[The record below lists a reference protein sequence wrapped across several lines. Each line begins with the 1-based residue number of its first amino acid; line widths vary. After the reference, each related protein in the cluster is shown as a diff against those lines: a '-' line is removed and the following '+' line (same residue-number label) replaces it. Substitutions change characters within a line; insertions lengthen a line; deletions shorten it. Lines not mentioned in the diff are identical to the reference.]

1 MIGIDK
7 AKAYLK
13 GFGEKLG
20 ICNQVNLLIIRDM
33 MTKDST
39 LGKLYL
45 DGEYICETLEL
56 PWVDNK
62 KSISCIPKGSYK
74 VRFRYAEESASYNY
88 THLLV
93 KDVLN
98 RSYILFHIG
107 NRTKDSRGCILT
119 GKTRG
124 KNFVGLSRKAHKIM
138 MDSLIKKEKTDNI
151 NLIIKNR

>member
-62 KSISCIPKGSYK
+62 
-74 VRFRYAEESASYNY
+74 
-88 THLLV
+88 
-93 KDVLN
+93 
-98 RSYILFHIG
+98 
-107 NRTKDSRGCILT
+107 
-119 GKTRG
+119 
-124 KNFVGLSRKAHKIM
+124 
-138 MDSLIKKEKTDNI
+138 
-151 NLIIKNR
+151 